1 MTDNIYRT
9 ADECRSLLN
18 LVENKLKDFVK
29 KDGIIISG
37 DNSEGRPWTESDVDK
52 LAKKLGYKDAI
63 EMRGD
68 VARNTNKPERY
79 RPRGAFYGTPI
90 KDNPKYAEA
99 YGWAITNSENFSA
112 AAKYFKIPASSL
124 SRWAVANNMPAPVK
138 SGWKR
143 KVRKPDP
150 VNLKKYIEAKRLIEN
165 SGKTFCEACDEV
177 DVPLSAFKSWY
188 CRYR

>member
-1 MTDNIYRT
+1 MTDNIHRT
-9 ADECRSLLN
+9 SDECKSLLN
-18 LVENKLKDFVK
+18 LVESKLKDFVK
-29 KDGIIISG
+29 HDGIIISG
-37 DNSEGRPWTESDVDK
+37 DKSEGRPWTESDVDK
-52 LAKKLGYKDAI
+52 LARKLGYKDAI

-68 VARNTNKPERY
+68 VARNTHNPERH
-79 RPRGAFYGTPI
+79 RPKGAFYGTPI

-99 YGWAITNSENFSA
+99 YGWAIANSENFSA
-112 AAKYFKIPASSL
+112 AAKHFQISASSL
-124 SRWAVANNMPAPVK
+124 SRWAVANNMPTPVK

-150 VNLKKYIEAKRLIEN
+150 VNLKKYIEAKRLIES
-165 SGKTFCEACDEV
+165 SGKTFSEACDEV